1 MFKLSTRG
9 ARAPREERGGR
20 GGWGEWA
27 LVLPTFLQ
35 TINWRVGDWTS
46 PLHPNSPVLWLV
58 IPLPLPFQET
68 AQATLYSGTTRTLKP
83 RSHFWSKD
91 KHKRKLK
98 KSAGKSQCENA
109 WNKHK
114 RNHKKNWAY
123 RYLFFCFS
131 SVIICET
138 STNSTVVVTAPLYT
152 CVFSV
157 FLCVTSVNQAY
168 FTCVNIPSSCLFLC
182 LCFCLPHKYVSV
194 ECISKPIKDEIL
206 ILNHVSLRSCDL
218 SRQTEATSKLWCE

>member
-1 MFKLSTRG
+1 MPERLGR
-9 ARAPREERGGR
+9 RGGGE

-68 AQATLYSGTTRTLKP
+68 AQATLYSGTRRTLKP
-83 RSHFWSKD
+83 RSHLWSKD
-91 KHKRKLK
+91 RHKRKLK

-123 RYLFFCFS
+123 RYLFFVSPVWLSAKQAQTALLLSRLHFIRACFLFS
-131 SVIICET
+131 CASLVWTRLILRVWTFLLRAC
-138 STNSTVVVTAPLYT
+138 SCACASAYHTNMYLW
-152 CVFSV
+152 SV
-157 FLCVTSVNQAY
+157 FLSQ
-168 FTCVNIPSSCLFLC
+168 
-182 LCFCLPHKYVSV
+182 
-194 ECISKPIKDEIL
+194 
-206 ILNHVSLRSCDL
+206 
-218 SRQTEATSKLWCE
+218 SRTRFWS